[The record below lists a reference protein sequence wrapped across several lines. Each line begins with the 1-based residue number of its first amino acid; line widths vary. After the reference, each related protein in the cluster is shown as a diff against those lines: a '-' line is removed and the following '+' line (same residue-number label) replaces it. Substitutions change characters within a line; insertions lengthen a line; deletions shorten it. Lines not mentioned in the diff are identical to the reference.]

1 MGLWVFQ
8 KAQHVVE
15 KFNTLS
21 VQIKIRKPAYSP
33 SFLRRRK
40 ADALSATPPASEA
53 PTNAKLAASPVSG
66 SLLCFLEAFVGEVG
80 VVGVAGV
87 SGFLV

>member
-1 MGLWVFQ
+1 M
-8 KAQHVVE
+8 
-15 KFNTLS
+15 
-21 VQIKIRKPAYSP
+21 
-33 SFLRRRK
+33 

>member
-1 MGLWVFQ
+1 MTG
-8 KAQHVVE
+8 
-15 KFNTLS
+15 
-21 VQIKIRKPAYSP
+21 
-33 SFLRRRK
+33 
-40 ADALSATPPASEA
+40 ALSATPLTSEA

-66 SLLCFLEAFVGEVG
+66 SLLCFLEEAFVGEAG